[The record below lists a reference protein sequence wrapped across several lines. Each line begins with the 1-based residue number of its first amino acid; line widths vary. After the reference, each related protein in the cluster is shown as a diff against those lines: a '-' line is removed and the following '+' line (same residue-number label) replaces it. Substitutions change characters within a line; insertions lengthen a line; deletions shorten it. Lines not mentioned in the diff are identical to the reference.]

1 MSKINATPVWDDALE
16 KQMAE
21 LKAQKNAAVE
31 ARLPVRRAFAPY
43 FREEMSV
50 DSLLGITRP
59 ASAER
64 IIQALLPYTTEAFQT
79 RLLRRTQDAHDIPRE
94 ARAATL
100 DEVDKALQPLLGLVE
115 RATTPWLS
123 GEEHH
128 ESLARIRS
136 ARLALA
142 GALVGAK
149 ANMASLRKTATPP
162 PSMPATER
170 KVVGVVGGVE
180 FQDLESLRAAE
191 QLAIRIVQTTHTARR
206 QGDTHVTH
214 CISPLTPLLV
224 RQAMRGVAAE
234 LARTTGLKVEI
245 V

>member
-1 MSKINATPVWDDALE
+1 MSKINATPVWDGTLE
-16 KQMAE
+16 KQLVE
-21 LKAQKNAAVE
+21 LKAQKNAAVRDRLAVRE
-31 ARLPVRRAFAPY
+31 ALADIMQLPTGALLCITQAP
-43 FREEMSV
+43 
-50 DSLLGITRP
+50 I
-59 ASAER
+59 AER

-79 RLLRRTQDAHDIPRE
+79 RLLCRTQDAHAIPRE
-94 ARAATL
+94 ARAAML

-136 ARLALA
+136 ARAALA
-142 GALVGAK
+142 DALAK
-149 ANMASLRKTATPP
+149 AKADMASLRKTATPP
-162 PSMPATER
+162 PPMPATER

-180 FQDLESLRAAE
+180 FQDLESLHAAE

-214 CISPLTPLLV
+214 CISPLTPLIV

-234 LARTTGLKVEI
+234 VARTTGLTVEI